1 MMDDFARGMKE
12 GIAWSVAWLHKRADW
27 MNDPLA
33 KAVLNGAAFSLG
45 RDSLSCE
52 GLRLRIASNCTMVHA
67 GLCSSLGRL
76 FESGAFI
83 ARKGGAH
90 GGNSSM
96 IAIRGLLVAGVT
108 E

>member
-45 RDSLSCE
+45 REKSQAQ
-52 GLRLRIASNCTMVHA
+52 IAGHPAPDQSDVKQDGCT
-67 GLCSSLGRL
+67 
-76 FESGAFI
+76 
-83 ARKGGAH
+83 
-90 GGNSSM
+90 
-96 IAIRGLLVAGVT
+96 
-108 E
+108 